1 MVEFKEA
8 IEILPVH
15 VSFIEVPLGLVN
27 ANIETFMVLANH
39 IQEIGYE
46 QSCHQNNLVYFVKRD
61 KDLINCIIPKEFY
74 GILYNA
80 CVEKCTLSTDSIPNC
95 T

>member
-1 MVEFKEA
+1 MSESKGTIA
-8 IEILPVH
+8 ALPIH

-27 ANIETFMVLANH
+27 ANIETFMDLAEH
-39 IQEIGYE
+39 IQEVGYE

-74 GILYNA
+74 GILYKA
-80 CVEKCTLSTDSIPNC
+80 CVEKCTLSTDSVPNC